1 MSGSAPRSID
11 EYLQRLRA
19 ALSGEDPA
27 LIQDALYDAEEYLR
41 AEVAAHAGK
50 PEAEA
55 LDTIVGTYGTPDE
68 IAAAYRA
75 TEVKVKTSLATPA
88 RRPSATDDN
97 VLRGFF
103 AVYSDPRA
111 YASMFFMLLSM
122 VTGIVYF
129 TIVITGLSLS
139 LGLSVLIIG
148 VPFFLAFIG
157 VVRAMSLGEGLLLEA
172 VTGERMP
179 RRPVH
184 PGAPTGF
191 MARIGAMLSD
201 SRTWTTLAYFI
212 LMLPLGVLYFTI
224 AVTGVSTGLGLAAVP
239 FVALADW
246 LDGAEWVGRVEL
258 GPAWLENPVGYVLSG
273 VVGVLLLTGVMH
285 LVRGVGRMHARMA
298 KALLVTPGA

>member
-19 ALSGEDPA
+19 ALGGADPA

-41 AEVAAHAGK
+41 AAVAAHAER

-55 LDTIVGTYGTPDE
+55 LATIVSAYGTPDE

-75 TEVKVKTSLATPA
+75 TEVKVQASLATPV
-88 RRPSATDDN
+88 RQPSARN
-97 VLRGFF
+97 GGVIGGFF
-103 AVYSDPRA
+103 AVYTDPRT
-111 YASMFFMLLSM
+111 YTSLFFMLLSL

-139 LGLSVLIIG
+139 LGLAVLIIG

-157 VVRAMSLGEGLLLEA
+157 VVRAMSLGEGFLLEA
-172 VTGERMP
+172 ITGERMP

-184 PGAPTGF
+184 PGASSGF

-201 SRTWTTLAYFI
+201 SRTWSTLAYFV

-224 AVTGVSTGLGLAAVP
+224 AVTGVCTGLGLAAAP
-239 FVALADW
+239 FLALADW
-246 LDGAEWVGRVEL
+246 VSDPVWLGPIEL
-258 GPAWLENPVGYVLSG
+258 GPAWLENPAGYALCGIVGI
-273 VVGVLLLTGVMH
+273 LLLTGVMH
-285 LVRGVGRMHARMA
+285 LVRGVGRLHARLA
-298 KALLVTPGA
+298 KMLLVTPGT